1 MKITPVASPAQIQQA
16 PVESEQARTARL
28 TQKFTQIL
36 NRDSQPAQAQQ
47 AAPTTGQAQLEA
59 VANPSKV
66 SVEEL
71 SAIQPKQQAEQPET
85 QDNITPEKT
94 QDQPK
99 VDPEL
104 QRRFD
109 QMQRQERALRAKAQ
123 QEAQK
128 LKAREDAIA
137 AKEKELAG
145 RTQFNP
151 DDYIPKAR
159 LKQDALGTLEAE
171 GITTYDDIT
180 QRAMNR
186 QPVDPVLQNTI
197 QQLQEQI
204 KDLKAQSENSQ
215 KAMTQQQQANYQA
228 AVKQIKA
235 DAKQLVY
242 TDPEFE
248 TVKAMNAVNDVVE
261 LIEQTFAKDGVV
273 LSVEEAAKEVENYLV
288 EEAMKITQIEKIRK
302 RMAAA
307 NASQLKSDVK
317 PQTQQQPQMKTL
329 TNATSSTRPLTT
341 RERAIAAAEGRL
353 KA

>member
-36 NRDSQPAQAQQ
+36 ERDSKPQAQ
-47 AAPTTGQAQLEA
+47 APTTGQAQLEA
-59 VANPSKV
+59 IANPSKV

-71 SAIQPKQQAEQPET
+71 SAIQPKPQAKQPET
-85 QDNITPEKT
+85 QDNITEEKT
-94 QDQPK
+94 QEQPK

-123 QEAQK
+123 QEAAK

-137 AKEKELAG
+137 AKEQELAS

-159 LKQDALGTLEAE
+159 LKQDALGVLEAE
-171 GITTYDDIT
+171 GIATYDDIT
-180 QRAMNR
+180 NRAMNR

-197 QQLQEQI
+197 LQLQEQI

-235 DAKQLVY
+235 DAKALVSS
-242 TDPEFE
+242 DPEFE

-261 LIEQTFAKDGVV
+261 LIEQTYKKDGVV

-288 EEAMKITQIEKIRK
+288 EEAMKITQIDKIRK

-307 NASQLKSDVK
+307 NASSLKSEVK
-317 PQTQQQPQMKTL
+317 SQTQQQTQMKTL
-329 TNATSSTRPLTT
+329 TNATSSTRPLTA